1 MTAGKYYT
9 DEQNAQIVIALLKA
23 HGIRK
28 VVASPGA
35 TNIPITGSIQNDPFF
50 EVWSAPDERSAA
62 YIACG
67 LAAASGEAVALSCT
81 GATASLNYLPGLTEA
96 YYRKLPVVA
105 VTSGP
110 LFASVG
116 HLVAQSIDRS
126 SFPKDAA
133 RTSVFLPTVKDA
145 ADFASCELL
154 VNKAILEAW
163 RHGGGPVHVNLET
176 SFLGTFNTRALPAV
190 RRIRRFTADSTELP
204 PIPATAKV
212 VVCIGAHKPFSA
224 PEAAALAAFVQTHEA
239 VVFCD
244 HTSSYRGA
252 GRLLSA
258 LACAQNLPSKSAFP
272 SLKPDLIVHIGE
284 VSGDY
289 PTQGFL
295 TYAAPVWRVS
305 EDGEVRDKLKRLEH
319 VFEMREETFF
329 RRYSDGLP
337 ANAGGYFRSWQAYDA
352 RIREAIPELPY
363 SNTWIARALSPA
375 LPKGCVLHFGILN
388 SLRCWNY
395 FEVDPSIETASNV
408 GGFGIDG
415 CVSTLI
421 GAALAAPERLHFGVV
436 GDLAFF
442 YDLNSLGNRH
452 VAGNLRILLVNNGGG
467 GEFKLNSHIG
477 AQFGH
482 QTNEFIAAARHYGNK
497 SPGLA
502 KHYAE
507 DLGFRYLCASNPQ
520 EFQNAVHEFVDPR
533 ERDKSILFECFT
545 EFAND
550 SNALDAL
557 EGLDGTEAAGVAAR
571 RFVGQVLPPSVK
583 NAIKSMLHRWPE
595 S

>member
-1 MTAGKYYT
+1 MDSGKFYT

-35 TNIPITGSIQNDPFF
+35 TNIPITGSIQNDSFF
-50 EVWSAPDERSAA
+50 EVWSAADERSAA

-67 LAAASGEAVALSCT
+67 LAAATGEAVALSCT
-81 GATASLNYLPGLTEA
+81 GATASRNYLPGLTEA
-96 YYRKLPVVA
+96 YYRKLPVIA
-105 VTSGP
+105 ITSGP
-110 LFASVG
+110 GFASVG

-126 SFPKDAA
+126 LFPRDAA
-133 RTSVFLPTVKDA
+133 KISVSLPSVKDRA
-145 ADFASCELL
+145 EASACKHLAE
-154 VNKAILEAW
+154 KAILEAF
-163 RHGGGPVHVNLET
+163 RQGGGPVHLNLET
-176 SFLGTFNTRALPAV
+176 SYKGTFNSRELPALRVVRRIGPGATDWPALPA
-190 RRIRRFTADSTELP
+190 S
-204 PIPATAKV
+204 AK
-212 VVCIGAHKPFSA
+212 IGVFIGSHKPFA
-224 PEAAALAAFVQTHEA
+224 AAEAEALAAFAQARDA

-244 HTSSYRGA
+244 HTSAYRGP
-252 GRLLSA
+252 GRILSA
-258 LACAQNLPSKSAFP
+258 LPCAQNLPAKSEYPA
-272 SLKPDLIVHIGE
+272 LKPDLLIHVGE

-295 TYAAPVWRVS
+295 MNAAPVWRVS
-305 EDGEVRDKLKRLEH
+305 EDGEVRDRFSRLER
-319 VFEMREETFF
+319 VFEMREADFF
-329 RRYSDGLP
+329 RRYAQDAAAVP
-337 ANAGGYFRSWQAYDA
+337 GGYQEAWRNYAA
-352 RIREAIPELPY
+352 RLRPAIPDLPF
-363 SNTWIARALSPA
+363 SNAWIAQTLAPQLPPDCALH
-375 LPKGCVLHFGILN
+375 LGILN

-395 FEVDPSIETASNV
+395 FDVEASISPTANV

-421 GAALAAPERLHFGVV
+421 GASLAVPAKLHFGVV

-452 VAGNLRILLVNNGGG
+452 VGSNLRILLVNNGGG

-497 SPGLA
+497 SPDLA

-507 DLGFRYLCASNPQ
+507 DLGFRYLCANDKP
-520 EFQNAVHEFVDPR
+520 EFQGAVKEFVDPQK
-533 ERDKSILFECFT
+533 RDQSILFECFT
-545 EFAND
+545 DFAND
-550 SNALDAL
+550 SDAL
-557 EGLDGTEAAGVAAR
+557 EALEHLDDTVAAAFVAR

-583 NAIKSMLHRWPE
+583 NAIKTFLHP
-595 S
+595 